1 MSRIH
6 AEAERVIDARPEEV
20 YTFLSNYRES
30 RPRILPANFQDY
42 TVEQGGR
49 GAGTIISYRLQAGN
63 RERAYRMQ
71 VEEPSQGRVISER
84 DLGSTLVN
92 TWTVSPISGGQT
104 LVTVTT
110 EWESRASGVGSFFER
125 TFAPM
130 GLRHIYVDML
140 NRLAEALGASAAASR

>member
-20 YTFLSNYRES
+20 YTFLSNYREA

-71 VEEPSQGRVISER
+71 VEEPSQGRVIIER

-92 TWTVSPISGGQT
+92 TWTISPITGGQT
-104 LVTVTT
+104 LVAIIT

-130 GLRHIYVDML
+130 GLRHIYVEML
-140 NRLAEALGASAAASR
+140 NKLTEALGASAAASR

>member
-1 MSRIH
+1 
-6 AEAERVIDARPEEV
+6 
-20 YTFLSNYRES
+20 
-30 RPRILPANFQDY
+30 
-42 TVEQGGR
+42 
-49 GAGTIISYRLQAGN
+49 
-63 RERAYRMQ
+63 
-71 VEEPSQGRVISER
+71 RVISER

-130 GLRHIYVDML
+130 GLRHIYVEML
-140 NRLAEALGASAAASR
+140 NKLSEALGASAATSR

>member
-20 YTFLSNYRES
+20 YKFLANYRES
-30 RPRILPANFQDY
+30 RPRILPPNFQY
-42 TVEQGGR
+42 YNVEEGGR
-49 GAGTIISYRLQAGN
+49 GAGTIVSYRLQAGN

-71 VEEPSQGRVISER
+71 VEEPSQGRVLLER

-92 TWTVSPISGGQT
+92 TWTVSPITGGQT
-104 LVTVTT
+104 LVAVTT

-130 GLRHIYVDML
+130 GLRRIYVDML

>member
-6 AEAERVIDARPEEV
+6 AEAERIIDARPEEV
-20 YTFLSNYRES
+20 YTFLANYRES
-30 RPRILPANFQDY
+30 RPRILPPNFQDY

-71 VEEPSQGRVISER
+71 VEEPNKGRVLIER

-92 TWTVSPISGGQT
+92 TWTISPISGGQT
-104 LVTVTT
+104 LVAVTT

-130 GLRHIYVDML
+130 GLRRIYVDML
-140 NRLAEALGASAAASR
+140 NKLAEALAASAAASR